1 LQVAHEQ
8 SEQTQLAQVSPP
20 QLLHEQTLWLHVA
33 QVQLVQL
40 QVAQLSVQLAHEH
53 TVHSS

>member
-8 SEQTQLAQVSPP
+8 SAQLQFAQVSPP
-20 QLLHEQTLWLHVA
+20 QLLQAQTWWLHVA
-33 QVQLVQL
+33 QVQSVQSH
-40 QVAQLSVQLAHEH
+40 VAQLSVQLAQEQ